1 LEEIDMKDLLK
12 LAAMQL
18 ISAIVVYL
26 ILFLMGGLRSF
37 IGWLIVLAAIAFILH
52 RKQKIRYPWWR
63 EKMKQRLWSM
73 LPRFDGR

>member
-1 LEEIDMKDLLK
+1 MKDLLK

-52 RKQKIRYPWWR
+52 RKRKIRYPWWW
-63 EKMKQRLWSM
+63 EKIKQRLWSI